1 MDSLFPYAIYGII
14 SQLLCQPKHDRK
26 HIMSP
31 YYLPVLANIISVPLA
46 IVLINDML
54 MLVLLLVIIVL
65 IY

>member
-1 MDSLFPYAIYGII
+1 
-14 SQLLCQPKHDRK
+14 
-26 HIMSP
+26 MSP